1 MPPEPMSN
9 DVHASL
15 QDLSHRMT
23 EVTGG
28 MMRTREDMA
37 EMKAESRATGAAVAR
52 IEQRHDKFE
61 AEMRTRLEETHRRNN
76 ERMIEIAREQS
87 LDWEA
92 KLGQVLEALEGTNT
106 ELRGVKGRVDTIERE
121 RIAEKSQWR
130 GPEKLIALL
139 QVGVMLAAIGTFGG
153 KIMGWW

>member
-1 MPPEPMSN
+1 MPPADLPHE
-9 DVHASL
+9 VHIQL
-15 QDLSHRMT
+15 QDISHRIT
-23 EVTGG
+23 EMTGG

-37 EMKAESRATGAAVAR
+37 EMKAESRSTAQAVAR

-76 ERMIEIAREQS
+76 ERMIEIAREQAS
-87 LDWEA
+87 DWES

-121 RIAEKSQWR
+121 RIAEKSEWR
-130 GPEKLIALL
+130 GPEKMIALL

-153 KIMGWW
+153 KLMGWW